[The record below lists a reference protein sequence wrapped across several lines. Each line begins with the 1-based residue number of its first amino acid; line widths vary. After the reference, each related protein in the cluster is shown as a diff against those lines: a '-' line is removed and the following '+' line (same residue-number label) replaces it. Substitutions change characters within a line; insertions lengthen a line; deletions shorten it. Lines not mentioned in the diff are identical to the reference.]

1 MQITKERVKMNVLIL
16 TEAFPP
22 EIRSASH
29 LLYELAESLVAKG
42 FKVTV
47 ITRFPKDY
55 INKIDKKY
63 TSKLFLREKM
73 GEINVIRINSFSFL
87 RHIPLVR
94 GLSQFILS
102 SLLVIG
108 GLFSGRQDIIF
119 TYSPPLP
126 LGISAYLLGKIKK
139 TPFIF
144 NAQDIFPQSV
154 IDLGLLRSKILIKI
168 SELMERFI
176 YKKASYITVHSAGNR
191 ENIISKNI
199 NPEKV
204 VVIHNW
210 VDTDLIK
217 PVETYDNSFRRKN
230 NLTDKFV
237 VSFAGTMGF
246 AQGLDIIVD
255 CAEILKSYKDILFL
269 LVGDGIKKDGLMD
282 KAKNRQLNNIKFL
295 PPQSKRVYPFILYTS
310 DICLVTLNKKVL
322 TPAVPAKLINI
333 MASGCPVVAS
343 MNLKGD
349 APKIIKDA
357 KCGYCVEADDVKGF
371 SEAILKLY
379 NDSVLRDNMG
389 RDGRAYAVKYFS
401 RQACVSEYEKL
412 FLKVYR
418 KSKEF

>member
-1 MQITKERVKMNVLIL
+1 MNVLIL

-63 TSKLFLREKM
+63 TGKLFSHEKM
-73 GEINVIRINSFSFL
+73 GGIDVIRLYSFSFL
-87 RHIPLVR
+87 RYIPLVR

-102 SLLVIG
+102 SLFVIG
-108 GLFSGRQDIIF
+108 GLFSGKQDIIF

-139 TPFIF
+139 APFIF

-154 IDLGLLRSKILIKI
+154 IDLGLLRSRILIKI

-176 YKKASYITVHSAGNR
+176 YKKASYITVHSVGNR
-191 ENIISKNI
+191 ENIISKNN

-204 VVIHNW
+204 VVIYNW

-217 PVETYDNSFRRKN
+217 PVKAHNNNFKRKN
-230 NLTDKFV
+230 KLTNKFV

-246 AQGLDIIVD
+246 AQGLDIIID
-255 CAEILKSYKDILFL
+255 CAEILKSYKNILFL
-269 LVGDGIKKDGLMD
+269 LVGDGIKKDGLIN

-295 PPQSKRVYPFILYTS
+295 PPQSKKVYPFILYTS
-310 DICLVTLNKKVL
+310 DICLVTLDKKVL
-322 TPAVPAKLINI
+322 TPAVPAKLLNI
-333 MASGCPVVAS
+333 MASECPVVAS

-349 APKIIKDA
+349 APKIIRDA
-357 KCGYCVEADDVKGF
+357 KCGYCVEADDAKGF
-371 SEAILKLY
+371 LEAILKLY
-379 NDSVLRDNMG
+379 NNPALRDNMG
-389 RDGRAYAVKYFS
+389 RNGRAYAIKYFS

-412 FLKVYR
+412 FLKAHR
-418 KSKEF
+418 ISKGF